1 MKNITLNKK
10 TFPTVELGEVS
21 YTAPIFRD
29 GGKIYCHSEV
39 IDEESQG
46 AYFFSDYY
54 GEMNNNSLPWIS
66 DALSAW
72 AKKHVSPNAF
82 WEWENASLL
91 VLNV

>member
-10 TFPTVELGEVS
+10 TFPKFEIEDVVS
-21 YTAPIFRD
+21 YTAPIFSRD
-29 GGKIYCHSEV
+29 GKIYCHSEV
-39 IDEESQG
+39 GEESEG
-46 AYFFSDYY
+46 AFAFSDYY
-54 GEMNNNSLPWIS
+54 GEMNNSMWIS

-72 AKKHVSPNAF
+72 AKKHVSPDAY